1 VYRKRSSRI
10 GAGHEEASRLV
21 TRRWLRWNDVGR
33 LSQRSTQP
41 VGQDTM
47 ACGASGLCLPAGH
60 RDEVCVAA
68 QKPQSIRAASLTT
81 VISPAKIAVS
91 WSGPGETRTRDLRH
105 AKVARQF
112 AGDFWALQN
121 PCKYRFLF
129 YEDFPNP
136 SQYLLGLLHGC
147 CTQRRPL
154 MPRSSQVL
162 AKWITRG
169 HVLPVR
175 RSSTWQ

>member
-1 VYRKRSSRI
+1 MATLERCWASEPAVYATRRPGYYGLRRERAVSSSRPQ
-10 GAGHEEASRLV
+10 
-21 TRRWLRWNDVGR
+21 GR
-33 LSQRSTQP
+33 SVRCCTKAP
-41 VGQDTM
+41 VYPGRFTHYRHF
-47 ACGASGLCLPAGH
+47 A
-60 RDEVCVAA
+60 R
-68 QKPQSIRAASLTT
+68 
-81 VISPAKIAVS
+81 KIAVS

-129 YEDFPNP
+129 YEDFPNL